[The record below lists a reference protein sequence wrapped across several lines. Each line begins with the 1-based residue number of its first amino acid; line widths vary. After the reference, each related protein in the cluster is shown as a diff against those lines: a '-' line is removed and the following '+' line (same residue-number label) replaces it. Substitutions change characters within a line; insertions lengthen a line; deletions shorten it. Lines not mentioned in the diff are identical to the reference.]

1 MKNTKGKTAIL
12 TGASRGL
19 GPFIAQALAKKSINL
34 ALVARSEAGLIQT
47 ANQLKN
53 FNIQTVCFP
62 ADLTDA
68 KSREHLLQQ
77 ITQKMGDIDILV
89 NNAGM
94 EHVYSY
100 VDLSTDEIEQM
111 IHTNLIAPMM
121 LTRLIL
127 PHMIA
132 HKNGHIVNMS
142 SLGGKKG
149 SPYSGTYA
157 ATKAALIQWT
167 FSLRAELKGTG
178 VSSSVIC
185 PGFVAQAG
193 MFAAYNKRAPKIVG
207 ETTPEKVA
215 DAVIRAIQKDLA
227 EVVVN
232 SKPIWPIIIMEAI
245 HPELSTWF
253 LKTFGVHDF
262 YQQQALDNLR
272 KKNKNANNT
281 TDD

>member
-1 MKNTKGKTAIL
+1 MKNIKGKTAIL

-19 GPFIAQALAKKSINL
+19 GPYIAQTLAKQFVNI
-34 ALVARSEAGLIQT
+34 ALVARSESGLIQT
-47 ANQLKN
+47 ANKLKDR
-53 FNIQTVCFP
+53 NINIECFP
-62 ADLTDA
+62 TDLTDA
-68 KSREHLLQQ
+68 KARKDLLQQ
-77 ITQKMGDIDILV
+77 VKTKMGHIDILI
-89 NNAGM
+89 NNAGV
-94 EHVYSY
+94 ERVYSY
-100 VDLSTDEIEQM
+100 VELSTIEIEQM
-111 IHTNLIAPMM
+111 IQTNLTAPMM

-127 PHMIA
+127 PDMIA
-132 HKNGHIVNMS
+132 NKCGHIVNMS

-185 PGFVAQAG
+185 PGFVSQAG
-193 MFAAYNKRAPKIVG
+193 MFAEYNKKAPKIVG

-215 DAVIRAIQKDLA
+215 DAVIRAIKNNLA

-232 SKPIWPIIIMEAI
+232 SKPIWPMIIMEAI

-253 LKTFGVHDF
+253 LKTFGIHDF
-262 YQQQALDNLR
+262 YHQQAQENEKRHCSL
-272 KKNKNANNT
+272 
-281 TDD
+281 

>member
-1 MKNTKGKTAIL
+1 MKHARNKTAIL

-19 GPFIAQALAKKSINL
+19 GPYIAQALAKQSMNL
-34 ALVARSEAGLIQT
+34 ALVARSESGLIQT
-47 ANQLKN
+47 ARQLN
-53 FNIQTVCFP
+53 NTNIQTACFP

-68 KSREHLLQQ
+68 KSRENLIPQ
-77 ITQKMGDIDILV
+77 INQKMGDIDILI
-89 NNAGM
+89 NNAGI
-94 EHVYSY
+94 EHVSAY
-100 VDLSTDEIEQM
+100 VDLSTDEINQM
-111 IHTNLIAPMM
+111 IQTNLVAPMM

-127 PHMIA
+127 PRMIA
-132 HKNGHIVNMS
+132 RKSGHIVNMS

-157 ATKAALIQWT
+157 GTKAALIQWT
-167 FSLRAELKGTG
+167 SSLRAELKGTG

-185 PGFVAQAG
+185 PGFVEQAG
-193 MFAAYNKRAPKIVG
+193 MFAAYNKSAPKIVG

-215 DAVIRAIQKDLA
+215 DAVIRAIQNDLA

-253 LKTFGVHDF
+253 LNAFGIHKF
-262 YQQQALDNLR
+262 YQQQAQENLR
-272 KKNKNANNT
+272 KS
-281 TDD
+281 